1 MKKLAIFLAIMLIPF
16 SAFALDTIS
25 DNDLDSVTGQAGVSI
40 FTNSIQIVKT
50 GVTTTYTD
58 SNGAGDNA
66 GSSAAAGNFTIVSGQ
81 TVQQIFFLGY
91 DPINIDIIDI
101 NDAVGVIN
109 AAAGA
114 NVVTTFYDVND
125 LGDSGVQITL
135 PNAIVINNIKNTK
148 TYYASDANAIN
159 NEANELIKIATN
171 GGTTKISLAV
181 RDFNAVYGTLA
192 GVDSVINAYL
202 GQCDAL
208 AWNNLGDDMTTTT
221 PAGTINHADQI
232 KLLITSH
239 E

>member
-58 SNGAGDNA
+58 SNGAGDNS
-66 GSSAAAGNFTIVSGQ
+66 GSTSTAGNFTIVADR

-101 NDAVGVIN
+101 NDAVAVIN

-114 NVVTTFYDVND
+114 SVVTTFYDVND

-148 TYYASDANAIN
+148 TYYASDAAGTAS
-159 NEANELIKIATN
+159 EANELIKIAVN
-171 GGTTKISLAV
+171 GGTTTISLAV
-181 RDFNAVYGTLA
+181 KDFNATYGTLS
-192 GVDSVINAYL
+192 GVDSVIDSYL
-202 GQCDAL
+202 NTCTAL
-208 AWNNLGDDMTTTT
+208 AWNNLGDNMTTTT

>member
-58 SNGAGDNA
+58 ANGAGDNA
-66 GSSAAAGNFTIVSGQ
+66 GSTGAAGSFTIVSDR
-81 TVQQIFFLGY
+81 TVSQIFFLGY
-91 DPINIDIIDI
+91 DPINIDIIDKD
-101 NDAVGVIN
+101 DAIGVIN

-114 NVVTTFYDVND
+114 GVVTTFYDMD
-125 LGDSGVQITL
+125 QLGESGVQITL
-135 PNAIVINNIKNTK
+135 PNAIVINNIKSSK
-148 TYYASDANAIN
+148 TYYASDAQAANLADTKNQLIN
-159 NEANELIKIATN
+159 IATN

-181 RDFNAVYGTLA
+181 ADMANGVLA
-192 GVDSVINAYL
+192 TDALVDAYL
-202 GQCDAL
+202 AKCDAL
-208 AWNNLGDDMTTTT
+208 AWNNLGDDMATTT
-221 PAGTINHADQI
+221 PAGVINHADQI
-232 KLLITSH
+232 KILITSH

>member
-58 SNGAGDNA
+58 SNGAGDNDGSSGAA
-66 GSSAAAGNFTIVSGQ
+66 GSFTIVSGQ

-125 LGDSGVQITL
+125 LGESGVQITL
-135 PNAIVINNIKNTK
+135 PNAIVINNIKNEK
-148 TYYASDANAIN
+148 TYYASGADSIA
-159 NEANELIKIATN
+159 NEANEMIKIATN

-192 GVDSVINAYL
+192 GVDSVISNYL
-202 GQCDAL
+202 GMCDAL
-208 AWNNLGDDMTTTT
+208 AWNNLGDDMVTST
-221 PAGTINHADQI
+221 PGVINHADQI
-232 KLLITSH
+232 KILITSH